1 LGALG
6 RFVRCGRQ
14 KSRYLETSLFQ
25 TGRPQCRCTGAL
37 LLSGEQHARELSAES
52 EAIAEA
58 IKLLA
63 PGISRARK
71 EYSRK
76 VAEQRGEEYQAIV
89 ERIVDAAKALGD
101 AFLVHHEFINS
112 QGLDGVSW
120 RYFRPLNL
128 DQFGNLDEPTAA
140 ALGKPPKWMTEAQAS
155 AWRTFEAEAPWL
167 NYSHRA
173 LV

>member
-1 LGALG
+1 
-6 RFVRCGRQ
+6 
-14 KSRYLETSLFQ
+14 
-25 TGRPQCRCTGAL
+25 L

-89 ERIVDAAKALGD
+89 ERIVDAAKRLVMHFWCTTSSSILKALMVCRGD
-101 AFLVHHEFINS
+101 I
-112 QGLDGVSW
+112 
-120 RYFRPLNL
+120 
-128 DQFGNLDEPTAA
+128 
-140 ALGKPPKWMTEAQAS
+140 S
-155 AWRTFEAEAPWL
+155 AR
-167 NYSHRA
+167 
-173 LV
+173 